1 MTNFLITLIKLSL
14 SGSLLAGL
22 LILLRLLF
30 RNRVSQ
36 TVFYSL
42 WLLVLLRLC
51 VPVGLTISLPAI
63 FGEAD
68 VPAASDLS
76 SEPVEGALPGGAEN
90 GFAADSQS
98 ATDAAGASP
107 TGIAERVKGWNWS
120 AFLVVL
126 WAVVTAARLAWY
138 ALSYLRFSASVK
150 RQSSPPSS
158 EAVSVLNELDSA
170 GRIGL
175 SECPLVSTPML
186 LGVLHPVII
195 LPVGIEGQQRLR
207 DILAHELT
215 HARRHDLL
223 YKWFA
228 VAVTCL
234 HWFNPM
240 MLPVRREI
248 NRTCELSCDETVIRS
263 LDRDARRHY
272 SQTLLA
278 LAASPS
284 SGKAQLTLTLC
295 EEKEQLKERLV
306 SIVNYRKKGLSAI
319 ILTLLLALIM
329 TGCSLVSGTEPTA
342 APQKRENGV
351 FPSVTAGGVLDLP
364 WGCTFEEFAAEY
376 EGDYDVYDQAGSDGG
391 KFVFLSKTIDGREID
406 YRLSFDSFDECEID
420 YGLSFSTFEDLTGDE
435 NNAVRLFEASFSPKN
450 EEDKEAI
457 SAAITADMGEKKTEF
472 DTLSG
477 NSYGLP
483 HGLWVSGES
492 VYNTLSEEQREKALK
507 RGEENDNW
515 LITEDYFY
523 ANYPLSVTDHTTSDY
538 DFSADARWGV
548 MLQYWLENY

>member
-36 TVFYSL
+36 TVFYCL

-98 ATDAAGASP
+98 VPDAAGTSP

-120 AFLVVL
+120 VFLVVL

-138 ALSYLRFSASVK
+138 ALSYLRFSASIK

-158 EAVSVLNELDSA
+158 EAVSALNELDPA
-170 GRIGL
+170 GRVGL

-186 LGVLHPVII
+186 LGVLHPVIV
-195 LPVGIEGQQRLR
+195 LPAGVEGEQRLR

-228 VAVTCL
+228 VAVICL

-240 MLPVRREI
+240 MILVWREI

-278 LAASPS
+278 LAAAPS
-284 SGKAQLTLTLC
+284 SDKAQLTLTLC

-306 SIVNYRKKGLSAI
+306 SIVNYRKKGTSAI

-329 TGCSLVSGTEPTA
+329 TGCSLVSGTKSTA
-342 APQKRENGV
+342 APQQKEDGV

-364 WGCTFEEFAAEY
+364 WGCTVEEFIAKCEEDGEDTY
-376 EGDYDVYDQAGSDGG
+376 VITYNYSQERSDVPVRVSIT
-391 KFVFLSKTIDGREID
+391 KIIDGREIN
-406 YRLSFDSFDECEID
+406 YQLSFDSF
-420 YGLSFSTFEDLTGDE
+420 EDMTDDD
-435 NNAVRLFEASFSPKN
+435 NNAPRLFEAYFSPVN
-450 EEDKEAI
+450 EEDMEI
-457 SAAITADMGEKKTEF
+457 VSAAITADMGEKITEH
-472 DTLSG
+472 DTLRG
-477 NSYGLP
+477 NSYGIP
-483 HGLWVSGES
+483 NGLWVAGKS
-492 VYNTLSEEQREKALK
+492 VYDTLSESQRKKALE
-507 RGEENDNW
+507 RGEEKDIW
-515 LITEDYFY
+515 LITEDFFYTNYPVSVRDDVDTIYGYFY
-523 ANYPLSVTDHTTSDY
+523 
-538 DFSADARWGV
+538 ADARWGV

>member
-272 SQTLLA
+272 SQTLLV
-278 LAASPS
+278 LASAPP
-284 SGKAQLTLTLC
+284 SGKGQLTLALC
-295 EEKEQLKERLV
+295 EGKEQLKERLV
-306 SIVNYRKKGLSAI
+306 SIVNYRKKGTSAV

-329 TGCSLVSGTEPTA
+329 AGCSLVSGAEPSKSADT
-342 APQKRENGV
+342 GV
-351 FPSVTAGGVLDLP
+351 FPKVTSGGVLDLP
-364 WGCTFEEFAAEY
+364 WGCTAEEFIAEC
-376 EGDYDVYDQAGSDGG
+376 EEDYTVTYSYNQDSSEVP
-391 KFVFLSKTIDGREID
+391 LSAYISTTKIIDGREIR
-406 YRLSFDSFDECEID
+406 YRLSFNS
-420 YGLSFSTFEDLTGDE
+420 FEDMTGDG
-435 NNAVRLFEASFSPKN
+435 NNAPRLFQANFSPVN
-450 EEDKEAI
+450 EEDMDAV
-457 SAAITADMGEKKTEF
+457 SAAITADMGEKITEYEIMGNSYEMPDGHWEAGKSVY
-472 DTLSG
+472 DTLS
-477 NSYGLP
+477 
-483 HGLWVSGES
+483 ES
-492 VYNTLSEEQREKALK
+492 QMTKVLE
-507 RGEENDNW
+507 RGKVKNVW
-515 LITEDYFY
+515 LITEGFLNT
-523 ANYPLSVTDHTTSDY
+523 AYPLSVGDSLVADY
-538 DFSADARWGV
+538 GEFYADARWGV